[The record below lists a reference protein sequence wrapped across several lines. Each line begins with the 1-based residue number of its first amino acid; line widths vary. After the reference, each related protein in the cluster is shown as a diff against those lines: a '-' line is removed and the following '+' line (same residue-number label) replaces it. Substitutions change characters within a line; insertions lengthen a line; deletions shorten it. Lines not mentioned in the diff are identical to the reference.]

1 MSTEIEALMHAL
13 DEEEVQME
21 GLTNKIEELEKVLK
35 EKNHELEGIETSRGK
50 LTKKLSITV
59 TKFDELHHLS
69 ESLLTEV
76 EKLQAQLQD
85 RDAEISFLR
94 QEVTRCTNDALVATQ
109 TSNRSTEDINEVITW
124 FDMVGARAGLSHIGH
139 SDQANEVHECKE
151 VLKKKITSILKEI
164 EDIQAASQRKDELLL
179 VEKNKVEE
187 LKCKELQLN
196 SLEDVGDD
204 NKARSAAPEIFES
217 EPLVRFLLVALFFSF
232 HLIILFTTSCKILSE
247 VRNGTCPVAFTS
259 NIMSCNFGY
268 YTEFVEIGSCMFI
281 HCIFPST
288 NLSTK
293 MYIFA
298 WFARMVM
305 LRQCFS
311 ILIFCFAMQ

>member
-35 EKNHELEGIETSRGK
+35 EKNHELESVETSRGK

-124 FDMVGARAGLSHIGH
+124 FDMVGARAGLSRIGH
-139 SDQANEVHECKE
+139 RDQENEVHERKE
-151 VLKKKITSILKEI
+151 LLKKKITSILKEI
-164 EDIQAASQRKDELLL
+164 EDLQAASQRKDELLL

-187 LKCKELQLN
+187 LKRKKLQLN

-204 NKARSAAPEIFES
+204 NKASSVAPEIFES
-217 EPLVRFLLVALFFSF
+217 EPLVRFLVALFFSF
-232 HLIILFTTSCKILSE
+232 DYIVYYIL
-247 VRNGTCPVAFTS
+247 
-259 NIMSCNFGY
+259 
-268 YTEFVEIGSCMFI
+268 
-281 HCIFPST
+281 
-288 NLSTK
+288 
-293 MYIFA
+293 
-298 WFARMVM
+298 
-305 LRQCFS
+305 
-311 ILIFCFAMQ
+311 

>member
-35 EKNHELEGIETSRGK
+35 QKNQEVESIETSRGK

-124 FDMVGARAGLSHIGH
+124 FNTMEAWVGLSHRGQD
-139 SDQANEVHECKE
+139 DQENEVHECKE
-151 VLKKKITSILKEI
+151 LLKKKITSILKEI
-164 EDIQAASQRKDELLL
+164 EDLQAVSQRKDELLL
-179 VEKNKVEE
+179 AEKNKVEE
-187 LKCKELQLN
+187 LKHKELQLN
-196 SLEDVGDD
+196 LLEDAGDD
-204 NKARSAAPEIFES
+204 NRVSSSAPEIFES
-217 EPLVRFLLVALFFSF
+217 EPLVRFLGALFFYF
-232 HLIILFTTSCKILSE
+232 DYIFLTSC
-247 VRNGTCPVAFTS
+247 
-259 NIMSCNFGY
+259 
-268 YTEFVEIGSCMFI
+268 
-281 HCIFPST
+281 
-288 NLSTK
+288 
-293 MYIFA
+293 
-298 WFARMVM
+298 
-305 LRQCFS
+305 
-311 ILIFCFAMQ
+311 

>member
-35 EKNHELEGIETSRGK
+35 EKNHELESVETSRGK

-124 FDMVGARAGLSHIGH
+124 FDMVGARVGLSRIGH
-139 SDQANEVHECKE
+139 SDQENEVHERKE
-151 VLKKKITSILKEI
+151 LLKKKITSILKEI
-164 EDIQAASQRKDELLL
+164 EDLQAASQRKDELLL

-187 LKCKELQLN
+187 LKRKKLQLN

-204 NKARSAAPEIFES
+204 NKASSVAPEIFES
-217 EPLVRFLLVALFFSF
+217 EPLVRFLVALFFSF
-232 HLIILFTTSCKILSE
+232 DYIVYYIL
-247 VRNGTCPVAFTS
+247 
-259 NIMSCNFGY
+259 
-268 YTEFVEIGSCMFI
+268 
-281 HCIFPST
+281 
-288 NLSTK
+288 
-293 MYIFA
+293 
-298 WFARMVM
+298 
-305 LRQCFS
+305 
-311 ILIFCFAMQ
+311 